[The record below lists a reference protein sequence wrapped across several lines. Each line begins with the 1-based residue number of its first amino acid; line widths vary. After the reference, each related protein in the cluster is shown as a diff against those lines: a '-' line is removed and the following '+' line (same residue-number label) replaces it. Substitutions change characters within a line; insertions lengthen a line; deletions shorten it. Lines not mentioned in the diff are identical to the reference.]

1 VSFQDPVKIFWSEI
15 DFMILVLTACAT
27 LASFALAATRGQT
40 INTNIQRAL
49 NYRINGPWSDAAEL
63 IGMYTGL
70 YTSVSG
76 GWSTPL
82 DTNLIDNSAGAPAF
96 YSSTQ
101 QSIYTVFS
109 NPG

>member
-1 VSFQDPVKIFWSEI
+1 
-15 DFMILVLTACAT
+15 MILVLATCAG
-27 LASFALAATRGQT
+27 LASLASAATRGQT
-40 INTNIQRAL
+40 INNNIQTAL
-49 NYRINGPWSDAAEL
+49 NYRINGPWADAAEL
-63 IGMYTGL
+63 IAMYTGL
-70 YTSVSG
+70 YSSVGG

-82 DTNLIDNSAGAPAF
+82 TTNLVDNSAGAPAF